1 MRVYKALKKQEFKK
15 DEYCLKPIRHED
27 RFEIMKWRNEQ
38 IHHLRQIKPLTIE
51 VQEKYFEDVIAPL
64 FQEERPNQILFSFLR
79 NEKLVGYGGLVHINY
94 EDKNAE
100 LSFVMKTE
108 LQKLYFEKFWIVYLD
123 LIKRPAF
130 RELNLR
136 KIYTY
141 AFDVRER
148 LYPALESAGFILEAR
163 LREHCYINEE
173 YKDVLVHSFWN
184 PTVNLKM
191 RYAKEE
197 DVDLYFRWANDTSVR
212 QNSFNPEPILFE
224 NHSDWFKE
232 KLKSDRAN
240 LYIFEVLG
248 KPVGQFRIDKV
259 DDAWEIDYSVD
270 KSCRGLGVGKAIISL
285 FLTKNSNNTL
295 LHPLKAVV
303 KNRNIASHRVFQD
316 LGFTKAEEQ
325 KETTTYL
332 YQS

>member
-1 MRVYKALKKQEFKK
+1 MRAYKVLKKQEFKK
-15 DEYCLKPIRHED
+15 DEYYLKPIRHED
-27 RFEIMKWRNEQ
+27 RFEIMQWRNEQ
-38 IHHLRQIKPLTIE
+38 ILHLRQIKPLTVE
-51 VQEKYFEDVIAPL
+51 VQDKYFIDVIAPL
-64 FQEERPNQILFSFLR
+64 FKEERPNQILFSFFR
-79 NEKLVGYGGLVHINY
+79 NQEVVGYGGLVHINY

-100 LSFVMKTE
+100 ISFVMKTE
-108 LQKLYFEKFWIVYLD
+108 LQNLYFERFWIVYLN

-148 LYPALESAGFILEAR
+148 LYPALEGAGFSLDAR
-163 LREHCYINEE
+163 LREHCIVRGE

-184 PTVNLKM
+184 PTINLKM
-191 RYAKEE
+191 RNAQEE
-197 DVDLYFRWANDTSVR
+197 DVDHYFRWANDTSVR
-212 QNSFNPEPILFE
+212 QNSFNPEPILFK
-224 NHSDWFKE
+224 NHSEWFKE
-232 KLKSDRAN
+232 KLKSDYAK

-270 KSCRGLGVGKAIISL
+270 KSYRGLGVGKAMISL
-285 FLTKNSNNTL
+285 FITKSSKNSL
-295 LHPLKAVV
+295 LHPLKALV
-303 KNRNIASHRVFQD
+303 KNSNIASQRVFQD
-316 LGFTKAEEQ
+316 LGFTKVEEQ

-332 YQS
+332 YQ

>member
-1 MRVYKALKKQEFKK
+1 MRVYKALKTQEFKK
-15 DEYCLKPIRHED
+15 DEYRITPIRHED
-27 RFEIMKWRNEQ
+27 RIVIMQWRNEQ
-38 IHHLRQIKPLTIE
+38 THHLRQIKPLTSEI
-51 VQEKYFEDVIAPL
+51 QDKYFEEIIAPL
-64 FQEERPNQILFSFLR
+64 FNEERPNQILFSFLQ
-79 NEKLVGYGGLVHINY
+79 NEEVVGYGGLVHINY

-108 LQKLYFEKFWIVYLD
+108 LQKSNFERFWIVYLD

-148 LYPALESAGFILEAR
+148 LYQALETAGFTLDAR
-163 LREHCYINEE
+163 LREHRYVNGD

-184 PTVNLKM
+184 PTVNLKI
-191 RYAKEE
+191 RNAQKE
-197 DVDLYFRWANDTSVR
+197 DVDHYFRWANDTSVR

-224 NHSDWFKE
+224 NHSGWFEE
-232 KLKSDRAN
+232 KLKSDHAK

-270 KSCRGLGVGKAIISL
+270 KSYRGLGVGKAMISL
-285 FLTKNSNNTL
+285 FITTSSNNSL

-303 KNRNIASHRVFQD
+303 KNSNIASQRVFQD
-316 LGFTKAEEQ
+316 LGFMKVKEE
-325 KETTTYL
+325 KGTITYL
-332 YQS
+332 YEA